1 MCSEVKYHLVLTLET
16 VFSRKAKGMCKWI
29 PSWKNKDVSK
39 CVCLGCCQMCFEG
52 REDRRKGERRKVDAG
67 KSLEEVDRLF
77 SGHL

>member
-1 MCSEVKYHLVLTLET
+1 
-16 VFSRKAKGMCKWI
+16 MCKWI

-39 CVCLGCCQMCFEG
+39 YVCLGCCQMCFEG

-77 SGHL
+77 SGYL